1 MYISAIVIRI
11 EYSGELFDVN
21 PPDAYHALITLYP
34 HFPDTLEKYGLQYPD
49 GELQPDARLLK
60 LDNQK
65 HGLVLKIKKP
75 SRISP
80 QGTITA
86 LLIQHPTTPL
96 SDHIASFKL
105 TEQRLLSLNLPGE
118 YIFVEDSPI
127 QPGKLFS
134 FHEKHS
140 AELPGPMTIWFL
152 DIAISKTFI
161 PPPKLYI
168 NNPI

>member
-1 MYISAIVIRI
+1 MIRI

-21 PPDAYHALITLYP
+21 PHDAYHALITLYP
-34 HFPDTLEKYGLQYPD
+34 HFPDILEKYGLQYPD
-49 GELQPDARLLK
+49 GELQPDARLFK

-75 SRISP
+75 SRINP

-86 LLIQHPTTPL
+86 LLIQHPKTPFP
-96 SDHIASFKL
+96 DHIASFKL
-105 TEQRLLSLNLPGE
+105 AEQRLLSLNLPGE
-118 YIFVEDSPI
+118 YIFVEGGNPI
-127 QPGKLFS
+127 QPGQLFS

-152 DIAISKTFI
+152 DMAISKEFI

-168 NNPI
+168 SKGWGN